1 MNFGK
6 VCIVRIKTLETSVL
20 KNLKKHLFL
29 SVFGCRMELFYTFLH
44 HFLHRLS
51 V

>member
-20 KNLKKHLFL
+20 K
-29 SVFGCRMELFYTFLH
+29 T
-44 HFLHRLS
+44 
-51 V
+51 